1 MKISIFGMGY
11 VGLSN
16 AILLAQN
23 NEVSAIDIDLKK
35 IHLINNKKSPIKDKE
50 IEDYFKNKKLNL
62 HASKFS
68 ISAIEGSKFIIIATP
83 TNYDP
88 ERNYFDTSSVEEI
101 IKAISNLDFNPS
113 IVIRSTIPIGFVK
126 KMRMK
131 FQKENIF
138 YCPEFL
144 REGKALYDNLYPSRI
159 IIGSKS
165 MESKEFSKVLKNSCI
180 KDNIKI
186 IHTGKDEAE
195 AIKLFSNSYLAMRVA
210 FFNELDSFSF
220 LKDLNTVDIINGVG
234 LDPRIGDFYNNP
246 SFGYGGYCLPKDTK
260 QLRSNF
266 DGIPQNMISAIVESN
281 DTRIKFIADSIIKK
295 KPRVVGIYKLAMKSN
310 SDNFRDSSI
319 LKVAE
324 SIIKH
329 SINLIIFEPQID
341 ESEFDGIEIVKNL
354 QEFKTRSDIILTNR
368 LDHDLQDAIEKVFTR
383 DIYSTDD

>member
-266 DGIPQNMISAIVESN
+266 DGIPQNIISAIVESN

>member
-101 IKAISNLDFNPS
+101 IKAISNLDFNPT
-113 IVIRSTIPIGFVK
+113 IVVRSTIPIGFVK

-165 MESKEFSKVLKNSCI
+165 MESQEFSKVLKNSCI
-180 KDNIKI
+180 KDDIKI

-266 DGIPQNMISAIVESN
+266 DGIPQNIIGAIVESN

-295 KPRVVGIYKLAMKSN
+295 NPRVVGIYKLAMKSN

-368 LDHDLQDAIEKVFTR
+368 VDHNLQDTIEKVFTR

>member
-266 DGIPQNMISAIVESN
+266 DGIPQNIISAIVESN

-368 LDHDLQDAIEKVFTR
+368 VDHDLQDAIEKVFTR